1 MGLIDTFPAARVI
14 VLMLPPFLRKPKLIQ
29 WLRILF
35 VPLSYVHD
43 QFKTY
48 IVAQR
53 KVLAWRM
60 TRGGLALRLN
70 TDYYD
75 NDGGIHV
82 VTERIVRQL
91 YILSLDSEG
100 GYSFLTGLDSESAIV
115 KPACW
120 LDSEVGDDASLIVS
134 LSSPFGSLYAG
145 YVPEIRKLIETYL
158 PAGVK
163 YQIIIQS

>member
-1 MGLIDTFPAARVI
+1 MGVIDTFPAARLI
-14 VLMLPPFLRKPKLIQ
+14 VMMLPPFLRKPKLIQ

-60 TRGGLALRLN
+60 TRGGLDARLN
-70 TDYYD
+70 YEFYD
-75 NDGGIHV
+75 GDGGTHV

-91 YILSLDSEG
+91 YITSLDSEG
-100 GYSFLTGLDSESAIV
+100 GSKLLTGLDSEGAIV
-115 KPACW
+115 QPVCW
-120 LDSEVGDDASLIVS
+120 LDNEVGDAASLIVS
-134 LSSPFGSLYAG
+134 LSPAFGDVLAG
-145 YVPEIRKLIETYL
+145 RVPEVRKLIETYL
-158 PAGVK
+158 PAGAK
-163 YQIIIQS
+163 YQIIIQ